1 MREIMKRRV
10 VWGDKEVALATW
22 KVDAAHSRP
31 AQVPPPPCLSQ
42 KSLLTQGTGIPLLS
56 ELDF

>member
-1 MREIMKRRV
+1 MKRRV

-22 KVDAAHSRP
+22 KVDAAHSLP

-42 KSLLTQGTGIPLLS
+42 KSLLTQGTGISLLS